1 MERCARRVGAA
12 VTVRAK
18 TAELMLAGWS
28 ETHNGGCK
36 VSFFITAEDLEFFR
50 MMTVAKGKTAGQRI
64 MAAMVEIG
72 DDEQPKDVTLQV
84 SGPVPNPEPKAPSK
98 SKFPDGLKGLSV
110 RWCLDEHCQR
120 WMHEQFDAEISEAGA
135 KVAVLEICGIQ
146 SRNELDTN
154 AAAQEEFNTYIR
166 EPYAAQRRKDGLD
179 V

>member
-1 MERCARRVGAA
+1 MSVKAG
-12 VTVRAK
+12 TM
-18 TAELMLAGWS
+18 ELMLAGVSWDNR
-28 ETHNGGCK
+28 NGSK
-36 VSFFITAEDLEFFR
+36 VTFWINDEDRDWFAMKTA
-50 MMTVAKGKTAGQRI
+50 AKGKIAGQRF
-64 MAAMVEIG
+64 MAAIVEIG

-135 KVAVLEICGIQ
+135 KAAVLEICGIQ

-166 EPYAAQRRKDGLD
+166 EPYAARRRKDGLD
-179 V
+179 A